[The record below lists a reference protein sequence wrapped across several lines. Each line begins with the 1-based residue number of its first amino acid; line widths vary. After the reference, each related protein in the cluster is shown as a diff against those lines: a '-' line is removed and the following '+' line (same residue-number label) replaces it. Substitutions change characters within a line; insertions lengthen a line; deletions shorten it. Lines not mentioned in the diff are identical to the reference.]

1 MKIKQLVFLSIALV
15 QLASCSNAKS
25 PRYQDTSELEMP
37 PQMKISEKP
46 VIAAI
51 EKDEKIENKGLGD
64 QVLLAGSPKNPV
76 IKIKKLFDR
85 SWNLVEQAL
94 KLSKIKITDKNREQ
108 GVFFVKFDPD
118 EQGSSDRTWTESVA
132 SLFTDD
138 YEEASYKLTV
148 IWRESDT
155 EVSAEV
161 VNRENSR
168 LLDDDEDIEDFE
180 GSVDSGSRLIQ
191 SLYKTIKIDLPLD

>member
-85 SWNLVEQAL
+85 
-94 KLSKIKITDKNREQ
+94 
-108 GVFFVKFDPD
+108 
-118 EQGSSDRTWTESVA
+118 
-132 SLFTDD
+132 
-138 YEEASYKLTV
+138 
-148 IWRESDT
+148 
-155 EVSAEV
+155 
-161 VNRENSR
+161 
-168 LLDDDEDIEDFE
+168 
-180 GSVDSGSRLIQ
+180 
-191 SLYKTIKIDLPLD
+191 